1 MTLNLLLLYFVWT
14 EKYCQTSPNKNKSQ
28 NLWHVTSI
36 LVCCIFGL
44 RSLEI
49 VLVDL
54 FIGGS
59 ETTATSINWTI
70 LYLLHYPHVQDKI
83 HEELDQIVGKSR
95 LVKKSFLYWHFLF
108 INICFYSLVK
118 NIWNVLQFN
127 EDM

>member
-1 MTLNLLLLYFVWT
+1 LQGIVYTIVSTLFKWSNVKKVERTDESHSSFYG
-14 EKYCQTSPNKNKSQ
+14 EN
-28 NLWHVTSI
+28 
-36 LVCCIFGL
+36 GL

-83 HEELDQIVGKSR
+83 HEELDLIVGKSR
-95 LVKKSFLYWHFLF
+95 LVKKSILIGDYSYETFALF
-108 INICFYSLVK
+108 VF
-118 NIWNVLQFN
+118 F
-127 EDM
+127 